1 MGSSQ
6 SALNFGAGPAKLPR
20 EVLLEVQGEILSY
33 QNTGMSLME
42 MSHRSPEYSKI
53 NKSAQD
59 TVRELLNVPNN
70 YKILFIQ
77 GGGLGAFAAVAMNFM
92 GRTGT
97 ADYAVTG
104 TWSSKAA
111 KEAEKYGTVNLVF
124 PKAEKPGKIPD
135 QSTWTLNPNAS
146 YLYYCDNE
154 TVDGVEFPYIPESNG
169 VPIVADMSSN
179 IMTRKFDVSKFGCI
193 FGGAQKNIGPAG
205 VVVVIVRE
213 DLLGNAMK
221 ICPSVFN
228 FTQVHKD
235 NSVLN
240 TPATFSVYVM
250 EKVLRWIKTN
260 GGVEN
265 MEKQALRK
273 SGHLYDAISDSNN
286 FYSCPIDPNC
296 RSRINIPFRV
306 GGPQGDEALEAK
318 FLKEA
323 EDRFMFQLKGHRSVG
338 GIRASLYNA
347 TSYEDVALLVKFM
360 KEFQSQ
366 HVK

>member
-1 MGSSQ
+1 
-6 SALNFGAGPAKLPR
+6 
-20 EVLLEVQGEILSY
+20 
-33 QNTGMSLME
+33 
-42 MSHRSPEYSKI
+42 
-53 NKSAQD
+53 
-59 TVRELLNVPNN
+59 
-70 YKILFIQ
+70 
-77 GGGLGAFAAVAMNFM
+77 
-92 GRTGT
+92 
-97 ADYAVTG
+97 
-104 TWSSKAA
+104 
-111 KEAEKYGTVNLVF
+111 
-124 PKAEKPGKIPD
+124 
-135 QSTWTLNPNAS
+135 
-146 YLYYCDNE
+146 
-154 TVDGVEFPYIPESNG
+154 
-169 VPIVADMSSN
+169 
-179 IMTRKFDVSKFGCI
+179 
-193 FGGAQKNIGPAG
+193 
-205 VVVVIVRE
+205 
-213 DLLGNAMK
+213 
-221 ICPSVFN
+221 
-228 FTQVHKD
+228 
-235 NSVLN
+235 
-240 TPATFSVYVM
+240 M